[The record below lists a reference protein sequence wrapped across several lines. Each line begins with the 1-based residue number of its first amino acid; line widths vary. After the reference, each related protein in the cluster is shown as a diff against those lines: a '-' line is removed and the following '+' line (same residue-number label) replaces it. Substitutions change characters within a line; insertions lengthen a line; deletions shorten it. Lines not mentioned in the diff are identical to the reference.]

1 MLRPNVGVRAFQG
14 RGATFLILSVPCIP
28 LVMANTHSRKSI
40 GIAHHFALCHCPALL
55 ALSLALVA
63 FCFLAPIWGPQLRP
77 EDFRCHHIWDFIF
90 RTMSFQ
96 IQTLTINQ
104 EVALQ
109 WSCSSWVFDLHN
121 FWAWHILQV
130 ALHKNQATGGLKQP
144 PLKLRGDMRWENPVR
159 KIQSCEFPM
168 WSHGHPL
175 GRGTMG
181 FGDVTRLANFRRWFF
196 WTWCS
201 AASDARLR
209 WVTMI
214 SRHSCYSLCTYL
226 MLFAYINF

>member
-14 RGATFLILSVPCIP
+14 RGATFRILSVPCIP

-144 PLKLRGDMRWENPVR
+144 PLKLRVTWGEKIRWENPVLWVPNVKPWPSAGPR
-159 KIQSCEFPM
+159 HYGLWWCDTTRQLSALIFLDLVQYSFGCKAAL
-168 WSHGHPL
+168 SHY
-175 GRGTMG
+175 
-181 FGDVTRLANFRRWFF
+181 D
-196 WTWCS
+196 
-201 AASDARLR
+201 
-209 WVTMI
+209 I
-214 SRHSCYSLCTYL
+214 
-226 MLFAYINF
+226 